1 MSHLSTYNIYAVSE
15 RAAVIDL
22 GNSISETLNNKVLA
36 MYEWLQRHPFEGLKD
51 VVAAY
56 SSLTILYD
64 PYLVHQQSPVSTTF
78 EFVKQKLAEAWT
90 ATDNDEEVAATNIS
104 IPVCY
109 DPVFGHD
116 LKVVA
121 AAKNM
126 SPEELVQLHCST
138 VYRVYMLGFLPGF
151 AYMGRVHERL
161 VMPRRSVPREHVE
174 AGSVGIAGWQ
184 TGIYPLESPGG
195 WQIIGRTPVKLFNA
209 RHDPPVVLAAGDTVS
224 FYSISLEEY
233 NNYYVA

>member
-1 MSHLSTYNIYAVSE
+1 MSHLDTYKIYALNE

-22 GNSISETLNNKVLA
+22 GNSISETINNKVLA
-36 MYEWLQRHPFEGLKD
+36 MQEWLQTHPFEGLKD
-51 VVAAY
+51 LVAAY
-56 SSLTILYD
+56 SSLTIIYD
-64 PYLVHQQSPVSTTF
+64 PFLVHGQLPGSTAF
-78 EFVKQKLAEAWT
+78 EFVKLKLAEAWT
-90 ATDNDEEVAATNIS
+90 ATGNDAAVPVTSIS

-109 DPVFGHD
+109 DPVFGYD

-126 SPEELVQLHCST
+126 SPEELIQLHCSI

-161 VMPRRSVPREHVE
+161 VMPRRSVPRERVE

-184 TGIYPLESPGG
+184 TGIYPLHSPGG
-195 WQIIGRTPVKLFNA
+195 WQIIGRTPVRLFNA
-209 RHDPPVVLAAGDTVS
+209 MHDPPVVITAGDMVS